1 MDVVLA
7 RCHLR
12 HAVGALLAAAFLL
25 SGAAGA
31 QEETGQYT

>member
-1 MDVVLA
+1 MDFFLA

-25 SGAAGA
+25 SAAVRA
-31 QEETGQYT
+31 QDETGQYT

>member
-25 SGAAGA
+25 SAAVRA
-31 QEETGQYT
+31 QDETGQYT